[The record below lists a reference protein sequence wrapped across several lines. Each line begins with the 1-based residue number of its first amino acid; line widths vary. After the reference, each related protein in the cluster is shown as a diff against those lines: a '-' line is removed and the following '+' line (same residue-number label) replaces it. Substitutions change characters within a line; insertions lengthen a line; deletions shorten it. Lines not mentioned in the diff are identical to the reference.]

1 MKKPIKLVLQGL
13 AAVFPLGLTL
23 YFLFWLLVKIED
35 LARPALL
42 WLLPAPWYFP
52 GLGIAAV
59 IVLLFFVGLLVNAYV
74 IRHLLAWGEQLM
86 ESIPLVKS
94 VFGAIKD
101 MMRVFSLADKKEMKT
116 VVAVDVGNDMY
127 LIGFLTGEHSG
138 KRLFGESPENEG
150 DRVGVYMPMSYQIG
164 GFTVYVPRQR
174 LKILDIGIEEAMRI
188 AITGGAK
195 GNQDAQASAPPPNPP
210 AP

>member
-1 MKKPIKLVLQGL
+1 MKKPLKLVLQGL

-42 WLLPAPWYFP
+42 WLLPAHWYFP
-52 GLGIAAV
+52 GLGIAFV
-59 IVLLFFVGLLVNAYV
+59 IVVLFFAGLLVNAYV
-74 IRHLLAWGEQLM
+74 IRHLLAWGEQMM

-101 MMRVFSLADKKEMKT
+101 MMRVFSLADKKQMKT

-138 KRLFGESPENEG
+138 KRLFGEAATDDIQSE
-150 DRVGVYMPMSYQIG
+150 RVGVYMPMSYQIG
-164 GFTVYVPRQR
+164 GFTVYVPRDR

-195 GNQDAQASAPPPNPP
+195 GRDLDPNPP